1 MSTPPTTRTARLA
14 ALCALA
20 LVGFA
25 ANSILTRMALRPR
38 LVDAATFTAIRLVS
52 GAAVL
57 LLLTRVRAPAA
68 APSAG
73 SWPSALL
80 LVGYAV
86 PFTWAYLRLEA
97 GVGALVVFGSVQAT
111 MIGAGLVGGERPRPL
126 EWLGVAMAI
135 GGLAVLTLPGASRP
149 DLLGVL
155 LMVVAGAAWG
165 LYSLRGRGVSDP
177 LGATAGNFLRAT
189 PMLLPVLAVAAW
201 MGGRATFHAEPRGVA
216 LALASGGL
224 ASGVGYAIWY
234 AAVPHLTALR
244 AALLQ
249 LIVPILA
256 AGAAVALLD
265 EHLTPRLVVAAA
277 CVLGGVVVALRGRAV
292 AR

>member
-1 MSTPPTTRTARLA
+1 MSHPAPPRIARLV

-20 LVGFA
+20 LTGFA

-38 LVDAATFTAIRLVS
+38 LIDAATFTTIRLVS

-57 LLLTRVRAPAA
+57 LVLTRARARVAT
-68 APSAG
+68 PSTG
-73 SWPSALL
+73 SWASASL

-111 MIGAGLVGGERPRPL
+111 MIGAGLLAGDRPRPL
-126 EWLGVAMAI
+126 EWAGVAI
-135 GGLAVLTLPGASRP
+135 SVGGLAVLTLPGASRP
-149 DLLGVL
+149 DLPGMM
-155 LMVVAGAAWG
+155 LMIVAGAAWG

-189 PMLLPVLAVAAW
+189 PMLLPVLALAAW
-201 MGGRATFHAEPRGVA
+201 AGGAATFHAAPQGIA

-224 ASGVGYAIWY
+224 ASGIGYAIWY
-234 AAVPHLTALR
+234 AALPELTALR

-249 LIVPILA
+249 LLVPVLA
-256 AGAAVALLD
+256 AGAAVALLG
-265 EHLTPRLVVAAA
+265 EHLTPRLVVGAV
-277 CVLGGVVVALRGRAV
+277 CVLGGVVVALRSRAV

>member
-1 MSTPPTTRTARLA
+1 MSTASPPRTARLV
-14 ALCALA
+14 ALCAIA
-20 LVGFA
+20 LTGFA

-38 LVDAATFTAIRLVS
+38 LIDAATFTTIRLVS

-57 LLLTRVRAPAA
+57 LVLTRVRAPAA
-68 APSAG
+68 TPSTG
-73 SWPSALL
+73 SWASALL

-126 EWLGVAMAI
+126 EWLGVAIAV
-135 GGLAVLTLPGASRP
+135 GGLAILTLPGASRP
-149 DLLGVL
+149 DLLGMVL
-155 LMVVAGAAWG
+155 MILAGAAWG

-189 PMLLPVLAVAAW
+189 PMLLPVLAIAAW
-201 MGGRATFHAEPRGVA
+201 AGGAATFHADPRGIG

-234 AAVPHLTALR
+234 AAVPRLTALR

-256 AGAAVALLD
+256 AGAAVALLG
-265 EHLTPRLVVAAA
+265 EQLTSRLVVAAA
-277 CVLGGVVVALRGRAV
+277 CVLGGVVVALRSRAV